1 MMCACAKR
9 ACACGRLLEGLRRR
23 FCEPTRRR
31 AGRLAAWPVIIFAWV
46 SLSRRAFEGER
57 ESRGRD
63 GDVGV
68 LFGALL
74 DLLDELDP
82 VELVVAA
89 GVLVD
94 DALHVERRREAGR
107 LDAVGRVPDRDEAGE
122 LRCRVLF
129 IRGREA
135 ARDGG
140 EDAHARA
147 QGREKAGKREVHSTS
162 VGEGGGRGRRA
173 NRGRFSPPPLV
184 LLFCMRTCASMRTK
198 ESRSLADESITCSRR
213 TSAVSGMAASG
224 EREGAAGAR
233 RSGRATL

>member
-1 MMCACAKR
+1 MMYACVQSVHER
-9 ACACGRLLEGLRRR
+9 AAAYWRGCGRR

-31 AGRLAAWPVIIFAWV
+31 AGRLAAWPVIILACV
-46 SLSRRAFEGER
+46 SLRRRAFEGER
-57 ESRGRD
+57 ER
-63 GDVGV
+63 VEAETAT
-68 LFGALL
+68 LAYFL

-140 EDAHARA
+140 EDEHTHTHKGERRRPVREGAFNECRA
-147 QGREKAGKREVHSTS
+147 E
-162 VGEGGGRGRRA
+162 GEGGGRIEGASQPSSSPFYYFACAPARRCGRRS
-173 NRGRFSPPPLV
+173 RG
-184 LLFCMRTCASMRTK
+184 AW
-198 ESRSLADESITCSRR
+198 R
-213 TSAVSGMAASG
+213 TS
-224 EREGAAGAR
+224 R
-233 RSGRATL
+233 